1 MINLKLSSILTT
13 IAEISKFNSTEKEI
27 VINLSRAARTIRD
40 YEGDIY
46 KAYKEGLLE
55 NLPGVDPFSYKMIK
69 EYFETG
75 SISLFEKIKEKYSE
89 DIIKIVRLSGIGT
102 TKVFDIYEKF
112 NIKTLEDLKD
122 LFTLNYDI
130 NKMSESFG
138 IDGIFLNRLK
148 HSVSYYESLK
158 GKYPRWLVLKY
169 AEKII
174 ENLSGI
180 NEISNIKVVGSL
192 RRRKAEIGDI
202 DILILPEFNIEEIN
216 YDKSVNLINKIR
228 QCYFV
233 KDFVLKDIRKE
244 NISAR
249 FSTIFDIDTEIIITS
264 KKMWPLDLLI
274 TTGSKNHLKK
284 LKEAAKEKGCF
295 DGQEFNFSAIKF
307 KELKNYKNNGYLNEE
322 DDFIC
327 QEEKQIYDFLGMQY
341 IYPELREGFDE
352 IELSRERYLPD
363 LIKLSDLKGDLH
375 IHSNFSDG
383 IMDMK
388 EIFKKI
394 KKYNYEYISFSDHS
408 GSNQYGNGLDKT
420 KLNEKLSYIKELN
433 SNQDK
438 FIFLNGSEIEID
450 SEGNLD
456 YDNLQISK
464 FDIALGSMHKGFKF
478 DSRIN
483 NLRFEKAMSN
493 KDIDIIAH
501 PTGVVFGSRAPYF
514 LDVDYLIECASKY
527 KKALEINSYYLR
539 LDLNEENARKAKKA
553 GILISIN
560 TDSHRP
566 NNLDMIRL
574 GVDIARKAG
583 IEKDDVINT
592 LSLRELKKWK
602 KSR

>member
-55 NLPGVDPFSYKMIK
+55 NLPGIDPFSYKMVK

-180 NEISNIKVVGSL
+180 SEISNIKVVGSL

-284 LKEAAKEKGCF
+284 LKVAAKEKDCF
-295 DGQEFNFSAIKF
+295 DGREFNFSAIKF

-438 FIFLNGSEIEID
+438 FTFLNGSEIEID

-464 FDIALGSMHKGFKF
+464 FDMALASMHKGFKF
-478 DSRIN
+478 DSDIN